1 MRIHGLKLKPVS
13 WKKSANLMLTSL
25 LLAVALLT
33 AANNIQADTFK
44 NECDKA
50 FGSCPAVVSSIT
62 SVLSLDVSNVVTA
75 GISGTGLNAFQTM
88 SGEVNF
94 LNTKWTFLLHSG
106 RSGVDQFIAF
116 KPTKI
121 VTLAGMIQTSNSL
134 ANMAIGLFDAM
145 VPSQQAVVFTANGI
159 DMNPFVHG
167 AAVPAP
173 VKTFF
178 DPLYQADH
186 SYKNGDFVIKLAPGL
201 NKLDVVDL
209 GNSGV
214 LATVL
219 DGVGFSGSQL
229 LIHYHLGENILGS
242 LLAGTKPGKIPD
254 VNVTATLP
262 KFTPK
267 ILGQLEIPISSPDL
281 KFKLEGGFKKAET
294 YKVSLGVSVGM
305 PIKLGGENVS
315 MKLASVLSQSVTGAE
330 ASVSATMANNAVW
343 KPAFGISW
351 LGIQNYTIKFSI
363 IAGATTG
370 VKIGFGGYTMFGD
383 KNVYLASSVTSS
395 SATSG
400 IPIPSELSF
409 AILPTNPN
417 EVGSIA
423 LVDMVKLYNEI
434 AKETG
439 KISAGAPQIDVA
451 IIPDIALAGKEKN
464 TGPSISIKLGNEPSF
479 ELKDANLRVMGQD
492 IANVTI
498 ASLDANGIKI
508 NGSTNDDLY
517 AGPFHVPSLEVDISV
532 RVDELP
538 PKITFKTNTTI
549 LPGTESTLE
558 LALLAG
564 VGRFSTV
571 QDFGDAFKFN
581 FAATAGSENLFSFNK
596 NALKDA
602 NISLDASLSSDPGA
616 WIRNEGK
623 AAVNEAFA
631 GLRNGVAEAQ
641 TKVRNAQA
649 VVNNLSGEIRIMRTT
664 VLNERRPI
672 NARITSAQNHVNSL
686 SGDINTKNS
695 EISRAKAKLHS
706 CTQTV
711 RVCKETKPVWDKP
724 PWKWKCI
731 RYENEP
737 DVWKRTFCQLQNTP
751 VYGEIGGLETAKAG
765 LVIAKASAQETLRLL
780 KEGYN
785 KIPVDLDPRVAALI
799 TAKATATLALNVAQ
813 AALGK
818 FGEFTRLLTNATDI
832 LDHADIFVIKD
843 SSLRGSL
850 KGSLA
855 GEPVVLDMNFSVKG
869 NDFSQRL
876 GFSLTDMSYNAE
888 QFEVVALG
896 IVTNVFLEAAKS
908 LGIIPP
914 ELLEDVA
921 SLYRERLTTL
931 EAEVSAVV
939 TRNGTLPRP
948 YTGPIIAVTP
958 LTGSINAGFATA
970 MQSVLAEREEELIA
984 ARIKANQLKKCL
996 RARSQN
1002 PRLSSKYWG
1011 AFKVQSQIDDMVAE
1025 MEKRVMMI
1033 PILAAQCD
1041 KLIAEEQANTSYI
1054 TGGIDPLPP
1063 EVTTS
1068 YIAQAEKL
1076 SLVNGWATYGSE
1088 YGFPA
1093 FKIDS
1098 NGTVIVSGLIT
1109 GGNYGELA
1117 TLPAGVRPT
1126 KQLIFNMNN
1135 HGQSARVDV
1144 FPNGKIKWVAGGKEH
1159 GWISLS
1165 GINFDLATGNALKL
1179 SSGWQKY
1186 SAAAYGIPTQIKSGT
1201 IVRLEGLIKN
1211 GAIKPST
1218 IATLPPGSRPN
1229 KILVFNVN
1237 NNAKSTRIDILPN
1250 GQIKWVAGGKD
1261 HGWVSLSG
1269 INFNLAK
1276 GKVLPLTNG
1285 WKKYLNAQYAAPSY
1299 SKSGDIV
1306 TLEGLIEHGAIQ
1318 PGMIATLPVGFRPS
1332 THLLFSANNHA
1343 KSARIDIFPNGQIK
1357 WTAGGKD
1364 HGWVSLSGINFSIN

>member
-1 MRIHGLKLKPVS
+1 MRIDGLILKPAI
-13 WKKSANLMLTSL
+13 WKMSANLMLTSL
-25 LLAVALLT
+25 LLAVTLLT

-62 SVLSLDVSNVVTA
+62 SVLNLDVSNVVVD
-75 GISGTGLNAFQTM
+75 GISGTGLDVFQTM

-106 RSGVDQFIAF
+106 RNNVDQFIAF
-116 KPTKI
+116 KPTTKV
-121 VTLAGMIQTSNSL
+121 VTLKDMIQTSNAV
-134 ANMAIGLFDAM
+134 ANTAIGLFDAM

-186 SYKNGDFVIKLAPGL
+186 SYKNGDFVIKQAPGL
-201 NKLDVVDL
+201 HKLDVVDL
-209 GNSGV
+209 GNSDV
-214 LATVL
+214 LSMVL

-229 LIHYHLGENILGS
+229 LIHSHLGENILGA
-242 LLAGTKPGKIPD
+242 LLGGSKPNAIPD

-267 ILGQLEIPISSPDL
+267 ILGQLQIPIPDL

-294 YKVSLGVSVGM
+294 YKVSLGVSVVM
-305 PIKLGGENVS
+305 PIELGGENVS
-315 MKLASVLSQSVTGAE
+315 MNLASVLSQSVTGAE

-343 KPAFGISW
+343 KPAFGIDW
-351 LGIQNYTIKFSI
+351 LGIQNYTMKFSI

-370 VKIGFGGYTMFGD
+370 VKVGFGGYTMFGD
-383 KNVYLASSVTSS
+383 KNVYLASSATSS
-395 SATSG
+395 SASLG
-400 IPIPSELSF
+400 IPIPSELTF
-409 AILPTNPN
+409 AILPTDPN
-417 EVGSIA
+417 EVGSLS
-423 LVDMVKLYNEI
+423 LVDMVTLYNKI
-434 AKETG
+434 AKEAN
-439 KISAGAPQIDVA
+439 AGTPQIDVDL
-451 IIPDIALAGKEKN
+451 IPDIALAGKEKN
-464 TGPSISIKLGNEPSF
+464 TGPSISIVLGNDPKF
-479 ELKDANLRVMGQD
+479 ELKDANLRVMSED

-498 ASLDANGIKI
+498 ASLDPTGIKI

-532 RVDELP
+532 KVDELP

-581 FAATAGSENLFSFNK
+581 LAATAGSEDLFSFNK
-596 NALKDA
+596 NSLKDA
-602 NISLDASLSSDPGA
+602 DISLDASLSSDPGA
-616 WIRNEGK
+616 WIRTEGK
-623 AAVNEAFA
+623 KYVNQAFA
-631 GLRNGVAEAQ
+631 GLRNGVSDAQ
-641 TKVRNAQA
+641 NNVRNAQG
-649 VVNNLSGEIRIMRTT
+649 VVNNLSGDIFRMRAT
-664 VLNERRPI
+664 VLNERKPI

-695 EISRAKAKLHS
+695 EISRAKAKLSS

-711 RVCKETKPVWDKP
+711 RTCTKTKVVWDRP
-724 PWKWKCI
+724 PWKCTK
-731 RYENEP
+731 YENKP
-737 DVWKRTFCQLQNTP
+737 DLWKRSFCGAKNTP
-751 VYGEIGGLETAKAG
+751 IYAEIGALETAKSG
-765 LVIAKASAQETLRLL
+765 LVVAKASAQETLRLL

-785 KIPVDLDPRVAALI
+785 SIPVDLDPRVAALI
-799 TAKATATLALNVAQ
+799 TAKETATLALNVAQ
-813 AALGK
+813 AALTG
-818 FGEFTRLLTNATDI
+818 FDEFTKLLTNATDI

-850 KGSLA
+850 KDSLA

-869 NDFSQRL
+869 SDFSQRL

-888 QFEVVALG
+888 QFEVIALG
-896 IVTNVFLEAAKS
+896 IVTNVFLEAAKD
-908 LGIIPP
+908 LKIIPP

-921 SLYRERLTTL
+921 ALYRERLLTL
-931 EAEVSAVV
+931 EEEVAAVV
-939 TRNGTLPRP
+939 TSNGTLPEP
-948 YTGPIIAVTP
+948 YSGPIIAVTP
-958 LTGSINAGFATA
+958 LTGGINAGFATA
-970 MQSVLAEREEELIA
+970 MQAVLTEREKELTA

-1002 PRLSSKYWG
+1002 PDSSSKSNWG
-1011 AFKVQSQIDDMVAE
+1011 AFKVQSQIDDMLAK
-1025 MEKRVMMI
+1025 MEKRLMMN
-1033 PILAAQCD
+1033 PITAAQCD

-1063 EVTTS
+1063 QLTALPFETQQS
-1068 YIAQAEKL
+1068 KAGSL
-1076 SLVNGWATYGSE
+1076 SLLNGWATYGPE
-1088 YGFPA
+1088 YGVPSYKLDA
-1093 FKIDS
+1093 K
-1098 NGTVIVSGLIT
+1098 GTVVVTGLIT

-1117 TLPAGVRPT
+1117 TLPAGVRPS
-1126 KQLIFNMNN
+1126 KQLVFNMNN
-1135 HGQSARVDV
+1135 HGKSARVDV
-1144 FPNGKIKWVAGGKEH
+1144 FPDGKIKWVAGGKEH

-1165 GINFDLATGNALKL
+1165 GINFDLDPGKALKL

-1186 SAAAYGIPTQIKSGT
+1186 PAVAYGIPTHTKSDT
-1201 IVRLEGLIKN
+1201 IVRLEGLIKH

-1218 IATLPPGSRPN
+1218 IATLPPAFRPN

-1237 NNAKSTRIDILPN
+1237 NQAKSTRIDILPN

-1261 HGWVSLSG
+1261 HGWASLSG
-1269 INFNLAK
+1269 INFNLAQ

-1285 WKKYLNAQYAAPSY
+1285 WKKYHNAKYAAPSY

-1306 TLEGLIEHGAIQ
+1306 TLEGLAEHGAIK
-1318 PGMIATLPVGFRPS
+1318 PGVIATLPAGFRPS
-1332 THLLFSANNHA
+1332 THLLFSANNHT

-1357 WTAGGKD
+1357 WTAGGND
-1364 HGWVSLSGINFSIN
+1364 HGWVSLSGISFSIK